1 MAYLSKPLCAMKVRY
16 DFGEKAVNRAII
28 IVTILSVLLILAGVP
43 LILGMSGTE
52 DIGVMSVLMGIMGF
66 IMRACLKGF
75 LSIVIAAEKYI
86 ERNRTIE

>member
-1 MAYLSKPLCAMKVRY
+1 MRYESKIRLWRKGRQSCHYHCDYPFR
-16 DFGEKAVNRAII
+16 
-28 IVTILSVLLILAGVP
+28 VTILAGVP